1 MTSREYWSG
10 RAEQNALRAYQF
22 SLRRAQLVTRWFGRA
37 SREMQK
43 KVNSFYRDYA
53 GGEGISLKAAKAL
66 LTDRR
71 ALALTREAA
80 ERLSALYPD
89 DPELHR
95 LLRQASLQ
103 RAVAREE
110 FLKIQ
115 LQLLASE
122 LYGETAG
129 ELRRT
134 LTEAFEDAYYH
145 GLYDFQQ
152 FVGYGSA
159 FNRISTH
166 QLEAAVTAK
175 WSGKNYSER
184 LWGDHRVS
192 LARYLDRIVTT
203 GFLEGQPS
211 AQMTAQLQKAMNTSA
226 YRARTL
232 IRTESAQIA
241 SRASLLSYRENGTPQ
256 FQFLATLDLKTSEVC
271 RAMDGKVFETADG
284 KVGVNMPPLHPHCR
298 STTVPYVPNAEF
310 DRDDTRAARGK
321 DGTTYK
327 VPASMSYQEWHRE
340 HVEAD
345 PEWRLAETKLQ
356 NGRADAGQYS
366 SYRERLGEDAPKS
379 FDEFQQIKYTEG
391 EGWDALK
398 RQYRAEDYAQRREL
412 MQTPISGKGGDS
424 AGFDPEVAKDK
435 FLRDIETVPERQRQ
449 VLQYYAQEIEM
460 VEDPKLPGPLAYH
473 PTQERILYNA
483 GHPQFSAEEISSDLM
498 HELAH
503 AVDSINIQSWQNK
516 GFSSAMS
523 AAQESVSK
531 KLKKFKEKAKD
542 PACSDYLS
550 DILSALGKGGF
561 HTFAGHDPDYWRVA
575 GNPEKETFANLFCL
589 QSTKKTAELEYLKES
604 FPELIREY
612 EKLLEELP

>member
-22 SLRRAQLVTRWFGRA
+22 SLRRAQLVTRWFGRV

-71 ALALTREAA
+71 ALALTREAT

-110 FLKIQ
+110 FLKMQ

-232 IRTESAQIA
+232 IRTESV
-241 SRASLLSYRENGTPQ
+241 SYTH
-256 FQFLATLDLKTSEVC
+256 LTLPT
-271 RAMDGKVFETADG
+271 
-284 KVGVNMPPLHPHCR
+284 
-298 STTVPYVPNAEF
+298 
-310 DRDDTRAARGK
+310 
-321 DGTTYK
+321 
-327 VPASMSYQEWHRE
+327 
-340 HVEAD
+340 
-345 PEWRLAETKLQ
+345 
-356 NGRADAGQYS
+356 
-366 SYRERLGEDAPKS
+366 
-379 FDEFQQIKYTEG
+379 I
-391 EGWDALK
+391 
-398 RQYRAEDYAQRREL
+398 
-412 MQTPISGKGGDS
+412 
-424 AGFDPEVAKDK
+424 
-435 FLRDIETVPERQRQ
+435 LRV
-449 VLQYYAQEIEM
+449 
-460 VEDPKLPGPLAYH
+460 
-473 PTQERILYNA
+473 
-483 GHPQFSAEEISSDLM
+483 
-498 HELAH
+498 
-503 AVDSINIQSWQNK
+503 
-516 GFSSAMS
+516 
-523 AAQESVSK
+523 
-531 KLKKFKEKAKD
+531 
-542 PACSDYLS
+542 
-550 DILSALGKGGF
+550 
-561 HTFAGHDPDYWRVA
+561 
-575 GNPEKETFANLFCL
+575 
-589 QSTKKTAELEYLKES
+589 
-604 FPELIREY
+604 
-612 EKLLEELP
+612 

>member
-211 AQMTAQLQKAMNTSA
+211 TQMTAQLQKAMNTSA
-226 YRARTL
+226 YRARAL

-321 DGTTYK
+321 DGRTYK
-327 VPASMSYQEWHRE
+327 VPASMTYQEWHRE

-345 PEWRLAETKLQ
+345 PEWQLAETKLK
-356 NGRADAGQYS
+356 NGRADAEQYDR
-366 SYRERLGEDAPKS
+366 YRALLGKDAPKS
-379 FDEFQQIKYTEG
+379 FDGYQTMKYTDKEG
-391 EGWDALK
+391 LSFLQLDYRRRARLRQNPALALPHAAAATAAEAK
-398 RQYRAEDYAQRREL
+398 FVSYLFGGQNSNGLQKGRAITSRLGYDHTNWIDFR
-412 MQTPISGKGGDS
+412 
-424 AGFDPEVAKDK
+424 
-435 FLRDIETVPERQRQ
+435 
-449 VLQYYAQEIEM
+449 
-460 VEDPKLPGPLAYH
+460 
-473 PTQERILYNA
+473 
-483 GHPQFSAEEISSDLM
+483 EEILRKAPLYPATFKRTDQYGHTYEQKIVVNGLLGTPANVVVGWKVKDGKAWM
-498 HELAH
+498 A
-503 AVDSINIQSWQNK
+503 
-516 GFSSAMS
+516 SAYI
-523 AAQESVSK
+523 
-531 KLKKFKEKAKD
+531 KEVKD
-542 PACSDYLS
+542 
-550 DILSALGKGGF
+550 
-561 HTFAGHDPDYWRVA
+561 
-575 GNPEKETFANLFCL
+575 
-589 QSTKKTAELEYLKES
+589 
-604 FPELIREY
+604 
-612 EKLLEELP
+612 